1 MNIMTSYQLSE
12 FNKAFL
18 NAVESTENHE
28 ADNSINWNFVDAD
41 VTMDMSEMFGT
52 DLDDK
57 TLQVEFN
64 LAADAYLNDFGH
76 EATHYYG
83 A

>member
-1 MNIMTSYQLSE
+1 MQDLKRVIQSYVDEAIANPQNIIPETSGE
-12 FNKAFL
+12 
-18 NAVESTENHE
+18 
-28 ADNSINWNFVDAD
+28 INWNFVDAD
-41 VTMDMSEMFGT
+41 VTMNMSEMFGSE
-52 DLDDK
+52 LDDE
-57 TLQVEFN
+57 TLLVEFN